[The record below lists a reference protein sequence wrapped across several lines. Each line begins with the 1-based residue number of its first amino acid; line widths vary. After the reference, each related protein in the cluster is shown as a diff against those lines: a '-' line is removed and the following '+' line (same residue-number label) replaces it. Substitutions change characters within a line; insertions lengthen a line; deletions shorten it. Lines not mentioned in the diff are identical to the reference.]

1 MEVTSRACAAR
12 PTNQAALIRRTAA
25 MSTPAQVD
33 VQIKAIYGQ
42 IEYAPRRNPRATP
55 SLAQLRFFASDTTTC
70 APFPAP
76 SAAP

>member
-1 MEVTSRACAAR
+1 
-12 PTNQAALIRRTAA
+12 

-55 SLAQLRFFASDTTTC
+55 SLAS
-70 APFPAP
+70 PVP
-76 SAAP
+76 S

>member
-1 MEVTSRACAAR
+1 
-12 PTNQAALIRRTAA
+12 

-55 SLAQLRFFASDTTTC
+55 SLTQLRFFASDTTTC
-70 APFPAP
+70 APFSAP